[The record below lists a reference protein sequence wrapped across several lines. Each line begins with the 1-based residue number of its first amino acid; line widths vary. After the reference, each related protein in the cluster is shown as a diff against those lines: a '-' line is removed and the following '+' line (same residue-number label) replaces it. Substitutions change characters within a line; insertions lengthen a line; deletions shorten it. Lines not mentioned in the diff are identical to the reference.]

1 MTEKTS
7 TRVNKC
13 YKPSDD
19 LVSLMMGLH
28 KLELDRIELAE
39 DIAAGRVKDEEAT
52 KQRAILKN
60 RKRALD
66 TMKVRV
72 LNEVIFPS
80 MANLTRFLEFVLVSP
95 YTNRVFEKD
104 LKALFLA
111 KSETS
116 ENKEPIFARFIDACC
131 WSKTSL
137 AVSRR
142 GKVTS
147 HVPLSDAR
155 LILMEIMM
163 EKIWMMIP
171 TIGEYKFKTHE
182 FLNNV
187 LYADFGRAVSWMI
200 EFAHEPHGHLDF
212 DKKRRPALF

>member
-1 MTEKTS
+1 MPKEIT
-7 TRVNKC
+7 TRQNKC
-13 YKPSDD
+13 YKASND
-19 LVSLMMGLH
+19 LINLMVGLH
-28 KLELDRIELAE
+28 NLELDRIKLEK
-39 DIAAGRVKDEEAT
+39 DIAARKFTDKEAT
-52 KQRAILKN
+52 KQREIMKN

-72 LNEVIFPS
+72 LDEVVFPS

-111 KSETS
+111 KSEIS
-116 ENKEPIFARFIDACC
+116 DNKESIFARFIEACC
-131 WSKTSL
+131 WSKTL
-137 AVSRR
+137 VAVSRR
-142 GKVTS
+142 GKVKS

-171 TIGEYKFKTHE
+171 SIGEYKFKTNE

-200 EFAHEPHGHLDF
+200 EFAHEPRGHLDF
-212 DKKRRPALF
+212 DEKRRPALF